1 MDKKE
6 NKTAHKRKKFQGATP
21 AVAVKL
27 PRLQRMQ
34 WANIVLTFDKVF
46 HGMFS
51 FCHCLFAQAETAFLW
66 SASTAAIGH
75 RLTAFTVL

>member
-46 HGMFS
+46 MECFS
-51 FCHCLFAQAETAFLW
+51 FATVCL
-66 SASTAAIGH
+66 H
-75 RLTAFTVL
+75 RLRLHFCGQLALQPLAIA